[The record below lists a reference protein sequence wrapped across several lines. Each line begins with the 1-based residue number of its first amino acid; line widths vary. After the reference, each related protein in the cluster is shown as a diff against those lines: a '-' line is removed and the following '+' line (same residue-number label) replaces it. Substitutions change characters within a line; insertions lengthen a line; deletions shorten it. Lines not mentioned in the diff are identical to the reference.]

1 MRLKGEDVTT
11 LRRGLE
17 FERNFIGAKY
27 ISKSFVYGEKAIKE
41 ASKIKALLNLCDRE
55 TDYLK
60 SKEMNEP
67 DYDTKYVIVS
77 SKDIKAVVKVL
88 AYCLDDLRAKANR
101 FEILKLTEMRDFAEN
116 VYTLAYNLIEMGKE
130 ALNEKQPN

>member
-17 FERNFIGAKY
+17 SERNFIRTKY
-27 ISKSFVYGEKAIKE
+27 LAKSFVDGEKDIKE
-41 ASKIKALLNLCDRE
+41 ASKIKALLNLCDKE

-67 DYDTKYVIVS
+67 DYDTKDVIVS
-77 SKDIKAVVKVL
+77 TKDIKAVVKVL
-88 AYCLDDLRAKANR
+88 AYCLNDLRAKANR
-101 FEILKLTEMRDFAEN
+101 YEILKLPKMSLFTGELICIASLTDINDF
-116 VYTLAYNLIEMGKE
+116 E
-130 ALNEKQPN
+130 AQQ